1 MSKDPTYNEAIT
13 EIEEIL
19 QKIESGELDVDD
31 LTDKVK
37 RVAYLLETC
46 KKKLK
51 STENEI
57 QKVIDGLEEMEHVW
71 EVCVEGL
78 RCVEGV
84 GVS

>member
-19 QKIESGELDVDD
+19 QRIESGELDVDE

-51 STENEI
+51 TTESEI
-57 QKVIDGLEEMEHVW
+57 QKVIDGLEKDEE
-71 EVCVEGL
+71 
-78 RCVEGV
+78 
-84 GVS
+84 S

>member
-1 MSKDPTYNEAIT
+1 MSKEPTYNEAIA

-19 QKIESGELDVDD
+19 QKIETGELDVDE

-51 STENEI
+51 KTESEI
-57 QKVIDGLEEMEHVW
+57 QKVIDGLETDEEP
-71 EVCVEGL
+71 
-78 RCVEGV
+78 
-84 GVS
+84 

>member
-19 QKIESGELDVDD
+19 EKIESGELDVDE

-51 STENEI
+51 TTESEI
-57 QKVIDGLEEMEHVW
+57 QKVIDGLEKEE
-71 EVCVEGL
+71 EA
-78 RCVEGV
+78 
-84 GVS
+84 

>member
-1 MSKDPTYNEAIT
+1 MSKDPTYNEAIL

-19 QKIESGELDVDD
+19 QKIESGELDVDK

-51 STENEI
+51 STESEI
-57 QKVIDGLEEMEHVW
+57 QKVIDGLEEDED
-71 EVCVEGL
+71 
-78 RCVEGV
+78 
-84 GVS
+84 S